1 MPCAR
6 LPLLVSSILLLT
18 AATAAAQHPSAPAP
32 LPSADTVVIEAL
44 TPEQERELASWLSDM
59 HAWRDDEMKWK
70 NRPRRDG
77 WGRISAR
84 RPAPEAPPWLESYC
98 ARNAAAGVPALD
110 ACRLLADP
118 RAETGVIP
126 ARATV
131 PDDEKPK
138 KSSFLR
144 RVHLDGL
151 WSTTS
156 TQGRV
161 YGLVGTHV
169 SVVDVGR
176 LQIFGPPGVLL
187 VSVPSVA
194 GTRRITIGYTW
205 GVSLRLADTRLFGTK
220 DMTLFLNVSKV
231 WVGGGGGQ
239 GLDIIGFSLAP
250 RNKK

>member
-18 AATAAAQHPSAPAP
+18 AASGAAQHLPAP
-32 LPSADTVVIEAL
+32 PPPVDTVVVEAL
-44 TPEQERELASWLSDM
+44 TPEQERELASWLSEM
-59 HAWRDDEMKWK
+59 NEWRDDEMKWK
-70 NRPRRDG
+70 NRPRRDA
-77 WGRISAR
+77 WGRISRR
-84 RPAPEAPPWLESYC
+84 RPAPEAPPWLEPYC
-98 ARNAAAGVPALD
+98 ARLAAAGVPALE

-118 RAETGVIP
+118 RADAGAVPT
-126 ARATV
+126 RATA
-131 PDDEKPK
+131 PDAEKPK

-169 SVVDVGR
+169 TLVDVGR
-176 LQIFGPPGVLL
+176 LQVFGPPGILL

-194 GTRRITIGYTW
+194 GSRRINIGYTW

-250 RNKK
+250 RSNKK